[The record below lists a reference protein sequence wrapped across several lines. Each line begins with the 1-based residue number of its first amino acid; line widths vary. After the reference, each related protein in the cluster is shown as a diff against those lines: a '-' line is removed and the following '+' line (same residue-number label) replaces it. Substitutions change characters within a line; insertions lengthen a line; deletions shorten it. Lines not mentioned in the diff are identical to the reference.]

1 MNKYLI
7 PNMGIIQMGIR
18 RQSREV
24 AVQALYMF
32 EFHSPWSE
40 SKISELFENYKI
52 PETCHA
58 FSDSLIRGA
67 LVELESIDRII
78 SESSSNWPL
87 ARMARVD
94 RAILRVAVFELFYL
108 GDIPHNV
115 TINEAI
121 EIAKR
126 FSSDDAPMFING
138 VLDRIAK
145 THVFSDK
152 FNVKDIDDKKS
163 RIDRNNT
170 EENESVPSKAAG

>member
-1 MNKYLI
+1 
-7 PNMGIIQMGIR
+7 MGIIQMGIR

-32 EFHSPWSE
+32 EFHSPWSGD
-40 SKISELFENYKI
+40 KILELFEHYKVS
-52 PETCHA
+52 ETCHA
-58 FSDSLIRGA
+58 FSESLIRGA
-67 LVELESIDRII
+67 IVELESIDRII
-78 SESSSNWPL
+78 SQSSANWPL

-121 EIAKR
+121 EIAKKY
-126 FSSDDAPMFING
+126 SSDDAPMFING

-145 THVFSDK
+145 THVFTDK
-152 FNVKDIDDKKS
+152 VNVKDIDDEKS
-163 RIDRNNT
+163 RMNRETSRN
-170 EENESVPSKAAG
+170 EKDSVPAKIIG